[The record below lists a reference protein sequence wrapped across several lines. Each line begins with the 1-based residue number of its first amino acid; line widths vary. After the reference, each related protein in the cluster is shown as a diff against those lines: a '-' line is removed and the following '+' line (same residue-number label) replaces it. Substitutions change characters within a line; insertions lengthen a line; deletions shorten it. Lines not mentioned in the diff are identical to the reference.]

1 MSFTHLLKFEQKFYD
16 QLLTPMHS
24 LSHPMGRATKRKNLN
39 ATELTAKGQA
49 SWEQET
55 NKKNCFLTTLLVIH
69 HGISHSELAP
79 TSTPSTGC
87 LLLLSC
93 G

>member
-1 MSFTHLLKFEQKFYD
+1 MSFTHLLKFEPKFYA
-16 QLLTPMHS
+16 QLLTPTHC
-24 LSHPMGRATKRKNLN
+24 LSHPMGIATKRKKL
-39 ATELTAKGQA
+39 TELTANSQA

-55 NKKNCFLTTLLVIH
+55 NKKSCFLTTLLVIH

>member
-1 MSFTHLLKFEQKFYD
+1 
-16 QLLTPMHS
+16 
-24 LSHPMGRATKRKNLN
+24 MGRATKRKKLN

-55 NKKNCFLTTLLVIH
+55 NKKNRFLTTLLVIH

-87 LLLLSC
+87 LLSLSC